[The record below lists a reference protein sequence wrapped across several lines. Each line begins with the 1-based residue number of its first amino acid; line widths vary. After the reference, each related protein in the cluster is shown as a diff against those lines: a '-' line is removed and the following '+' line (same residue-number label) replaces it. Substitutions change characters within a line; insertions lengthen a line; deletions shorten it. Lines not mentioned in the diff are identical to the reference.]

1 MVWYAAREQVKR
13 ALDIAITQ
21 EVNSKVDRAIAG
33 ATDSIEG
40 MTNRVFYP
48 ILDTRKFDWPDE
60 HGRQGPFRVL
70 FGPNEVIGDAT
81 GKFTTFTA
89 GGTVIPSSAYM
100 LRNYAD
106 RPRPPY
112 TYLEM
117 DLSSDYA
124 LAAGTTWQQSLVA
137 TGLFGYR
144 NDTVP
149 GGTLA
154 AGVNDTTSTTITVS
168 DSSKVDVG
176 NLILVG
182 TERMIV
188 TDKAWVASGATVSGS
203 ALTNQS
209 SNTGVTL
216 SSAAVLQNEYMMID
230 SEMMFAYIVTGSL
243 YTVIRAFQGTT
254 IAAHNTGVAAYVPRT
269 LTVQRGAAGTTA
281 TTHSQGD
288 AITVWQPPDLINQ
301 LCIGEAVNGLLQE
314 NSGWAKTVGAGD
326 NVQNAVGA
334 GLEDLR
340 ARAQKAFGRKLRGP
354 YAV

>member
-1 MVWYAAREQVKR
+1 MGVWYASREQVKR
-13 ALDIAITQ
+13 ALDIGITADA
-21 EVNSKVDRAIAG
+21 NSKVDRALGG

-48 ILDTRKFDWPDE
+48 TQDTRKLDWPDE

-70 FGPNEVIGDAT
+70 FGPNEVISLD
-81 GKFTTFTA
+81 TFTA
-89 GGTVIPSSAYM
+89 GGTVIPSNAYL

-117 DLSSDYA
+117 DLSSSYA

-144 NDTVP
+144 NDEVS

-154 AGVNDTTSTTITVS
+154 ASIGDTTSTTITVS
-168 DSSKVDVG
+168 DSSIVDVG
-176 NLILVG
+176 NLIRVG
-182 TERMIV
+182 TERMVV
-188 TDKAWVASGATVSGS
+188 TDKSWVASGATLSGPLSDNS
-203 ALTNQS
+203 AE
-209 SNTGVTL
+209 VTL
-216 SSAAVLQNEYMMID
+216 LASSSAVHQGEYVMVD
-230 SEMMFAYIVTGSL
+230 SEMMHPYIATGST
-243 YTVIRAFQGTT
+243 YTVDRAWQGTV
-254 IAAHNTGVAAYVPRT
+254 IASHLSGATLYVPRM
-269 LTVQRGAAGTTA
+269 LTVQRGACGTTA
-281 TTHSQGD
+281 TTHANSD
-288 AITVWQPPDLINQ
+288 PISVWQPPSLINQ
-301 LCIGEAVNGLLQE
+301 LCIGEALNGLLQE